1 MTMAPSCGAEAR
13 DAPRLPP
20 AIAAMTPL
28 TLSEV
33 TPLLRQGDIS
43 AETYAAD
50 LMDWCERERDINA
63 FLAIDRAA
71 LAAAARA
78 ADLAR
83 RSGAPLGPL
92 HGAPLAFKDN
102 INTSAMPTTA
112 GTKALEEF
120 RPQADAAVARRLFD
134 AGALLLGKT
143 NLHELSMGWT
153 GNNATFGPAHNPH
166 DHLRTCGGSSS
177 GTACAVTAG
186 LAPAGLGTDTN
197 GSLRIPAALCGIASL
212 RPTVGRYPTE
222 GIVPL
227 SPSLDTVGAMAR
239 SVADLAL
246 LDTVMSGQRSAAPRD
261 SLAGLRIGL
270 APEYF
275 EDGMSPDV
283 SGVFASAIDRLVE
296 FGADIVRIRLP
307 DLDRWVDGVAAT
319 LIHFEAAR
327 ALPDYLKTYASHF
340 SLPDIAAAAGD
351 DIREILIDRLVET
364 APNRISEA
372 AYKCACE
379 KRRKVG
385 ALLRAAFCEYQLDL
399 FAYPTTRV
407 AAPLIGDR
415 LASPAPDFNENGF
428 RLDARTAFGRNVAPT
443 ARARMP
449 SLVLPAGASL
459 SGLPVGIE
467 FAAPEGE
474 DAVLLAIGFAL
485 ESGLGPARGS
495 LRAGVP

>member
-13 DAPRLPP
+13 HALRLPP

-50 LMDWCERERDINA
+50 LMDRCERERNLNA
-63 FLAIDRAA
+63 FLAVDRAL

-83 RSGAPLGPL
+83 RSGALLGPL
-92 HGAPLAFKDN
+92 HGAPLAIKDN
-102 INTSAMPTTA
+102 INTRAMPTTA
-112 GTKALEEF
+112 ATKALEGF
-120 RPQADAAVARRLFD
+120 QPRADAAVARRLFD

-153 GNNATFGPAHNPH
+153 GNNATSGPARNPH
-166 DHLRTCGGSSS
+166 DQLRTCGGSSS
-177 GTACAVTAG
+177 GTACAVAAG

-197 GSLRIPAALCGIASL
+197 GSLRVPAAFCGIASL

-227 SPSLDTVGAMAR
+227 SPSLDTAGPMAR

-261 SLAGLRIGL
+261 SLAGLRIGI
-270 APEYF
+270 ASEYF
-275 EDGMSPDV
+275 EEGVSPDV
-283 SGVFASAIDRLVE
+283 SEVFASAIDRLAE

-307 DLDRWVDGVAAT
+307 DLDRLVDGVAAS

-327 ALPDYLKTYASHF
+327 ALPDYLETYATDF
-340 SLPDIAAAAGD
+340 SLLDIAAAAGD
-351 DIREILIDRLVET
+351 DIREILIDRLVKT
-364 APNRISEA
+364 APNRVSEA
-372 AYKCACE
+372 AYKGALDR
-379 KRRKVG
+379 RRKVSV
-385 ALLRAAFCEYQLDL
+385 LLRTTFREYTLDL
-399 FAYPTTRV
+399 LAYPTTRV

-415 LASPAPDFNENGF
+415 LVSPAPDFDENGF

-443 ARARMP
+443 AIACMP
-449 SLVLPAGASL
+449 SLVLPARAGL
-459 SGLPVGIE
+459 SRLPVGIE

-474 DAVLLAIGFAL
+474 DATLLAIGFAL
-485 ESGLGPARGS
+485 ESALESARDS